1 MKQLFA
7 GIPLLL
13 LSLPV
18 LADETVVSVAP
29 QVEADPTVLI
39 VFALVFVGLIGTYAY
54 IIWKADQKK
63 KGAAK

>member
-1 MKQLFA
+1 VEKYNIQPGTEKA
-7 GIPLLL
+7 
-13 LSLPV
+13 SQV
-18 LADETVVSVAP
+18 TDETVVSVAP